1 MGNVHSGSERTLVRT
16 IRTIKNGNVVKD
28 TTFDAFKAKEICE
41 MCKKGSAKCTLVD
54 FLRLGKHLLL
64 IGRATEQRRNV
75 DSRPKEDRESNEK
88 HERSEACEECR
99 PAIKFVKSDF

>member
-1 MGNVHSGSERTLVRT
+1 ME
-16 IRTIKNGNVVKD
+16 
-28 TTFDAFKAKEICE
+28 CE
-41 MCKKGSAKCTLVD
+41 KVSSAMCTLVD

-99 PAIKFVKSDF
+99 YTSNKICQIGFLKIKNCKASYHIHQQVQPVPACSCHRCRAWP